1 MLRLSRDHSR
11 PPSGYIEEED
21 EEEDK
26 EASCSSCREN
36 ERVSISKRTKE
47 RTGREKGTN
56 GRRFDSIHGTEYR
69 QAERRREEKRERVD
83 RRGTG
88 KRHGVEKRIAGG

>member
-1 MLRLSRDHSR
+1 MLLLPRERTSF
-11 PPSGYIEEED
+11 YFQ
-21 EEEDK
+21 
-26 EASCSSCREN
+26 EN
-36 ERVSISKRTKE
+36 ERKNRKGERDEWSSIR
-47 RTGREKGTN
+47 
-56 GRRFDSIHGTEYR
+56 HGTEYR